1 MAMFTFGRKTETDV
15 ALRRHGG
22 QENAVMIVAIVNS
35 VHDLLEG
42 GATLEEVEKVI
53 SYAFVEG
60 RRDVWGAAGTWL
72 LNVQEHYPSASHV
85 WLDLA
90 QNPIA
95 EVRFRVACHI
105 IDLPEATCKEV
116 YALLKDDKSKKVRTQ
131 AEGNWDYRQNPEK
144 YA

>member
-1 MAMFTFGRKTETDV
+1 MSMFTFGRKTETDV

-22 QENAVMIVAIVNS
+22 AEKAEMIVAVVDS

-42 GATLEEVEKVI
+42 KASVEDVEKVLASAI
-53 SYAFVEG
+53 TEG
-60 RRDVWGAAGTWL
+60 RRDIWDAAGTWL
-72 LNVQEHYPSASHV
+72 LKVQKHYPSVGHV

-90 QNPIA
+90 KHPAA

-105 IDLPEATCKEV
+105 IDLPEAICTEV

-131 AEGNWDYRQNPEK
+131 AEGKWDYRQNPEK